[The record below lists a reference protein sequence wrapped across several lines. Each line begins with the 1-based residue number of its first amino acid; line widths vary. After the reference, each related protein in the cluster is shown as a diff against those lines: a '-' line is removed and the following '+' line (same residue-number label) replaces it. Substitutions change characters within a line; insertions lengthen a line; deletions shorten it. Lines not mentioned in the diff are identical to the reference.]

1 MDYLYKFGHGF
12 AMIPQAGIRTVA
24 LSGAVA
30 LFCAILPAAS
40 AATELLMFERAG
52 CPWCQRW
59 NRDVGPVYPNTEEGR
74 RAPLRR
80 IDLDR
85 RTDLKWVLREPIR
98 FTPTFVLV
106 ENGREIGRLTGY
118 INDETF
124 WGMLA
129 NLLTKLDRDK
139 P

>member
-1 MDYLYKFGHGF
+1 MTRQVGV
-12 AMIPQAGIRTVA
+12 RT
-24 LSGAVA
+24 LLFSGAVA
-30 LFCAILPAAS
+30 LFCAMLPAAS
-40 AATELLMFERAG
+40 AAAELLMFERAG

-59 NRDVGPVYPNTEEGR
+59 NRDIGPIYSNTEEGR

-85 RTDLKWVLREPIR
+85 RTDLHWVLREPVR